1 MPYFSPLFQ
10 EKESLQEQGGHFR
23 NVHEIDQPMG
33 PAVATDHKTLARSS
47 TNLSALS
54 LGDASDTRPRS
65 HWTAEEVLLLDEYR
79 RRSTQESNSD
89 ISRTT
94 RDSSVIFYNPFAAD
108 GEEDDEDEEDLP
120 IEVLRKRLKLA
131 STLLPQ
137 SLDTLSP
144 VLDPTMTSR
153 AQDTSTE
160 DAGIAG
166 IGCGSRNPSRSASVP
181 SHLEVGGGPNFGV
194 HPLPTLS
201 TMPFIVDR
209 TFLCEYSPSIAS
221 PPLAVGGYEESIL
234 KRQAEVPLKEYLPA
248 NFELA
253 LGGTSRYPAFPN
265 SRPPESRSTT
275 FPQALV
281 TNQPPDRPLMQSS
294 PSVPHLLMGN
304 LPSPDPDNP
313 TDCPRKRSFSE
324 PTPTSNSKRLGTN
337 PNLEDGS
344 GAEDQ
349 RITNIRVPSCLP
361 AVFGAHETESTTE
374 NEIQTANSNHS
385 CSKRVGRVVGASN
398 WRPPTCWEMAGWEP
412 AIDLIRGDDQGH
424 IATVTRP
431 HHGCESSSSSIR
443 PVLAFAPGS
452 RVAFAHTSS
461 SYPSSP
467 SLSAPKVSHE
477 MQPTGKLR
485 RSSPLAFIYD
495 LAQQRRRPISHSRYP
510 NNSRSR
516 V

>member
-1 MPYFSPLFQ
+1 MAFFSPLLQ
-10 EKESLQEQGGHFR
+10 DKVPLQEQGSHFTR
-23 NVHEIDQPMG
+23 NDHKIDQSMV
-33 PAVATDHKTLARSS
+33 PAVAIDHRTLARSS
-47 TNLSALS
+47 SDLSALS

-94 RDSSVIFYNPFAAD
+94 RHSSVIFYNPFAAD
-108 GEEDDEDEEDLP
+108 GGEGDEDEEDLP
-120 IEVLRKRLKLA
+120 IEILRKRLKLA

-160 DAGIAG
+160 DAGLAG
-166 IGCGSRNPSRSASVP
+166 IGCGSRSRSHSASVP
-181 SHLEVGGGPNFGV
+181 GHLEVGGSPNFGV

-265 SRPPESRSTT
+265 SRRPESRSTI

-281 TNQPPDRPLMQSS
+281 TDQPPDRPLMQSS
-294 PSVPHLLMGN
+294 PSVPHSLMCN
-304 LPSPDPDNP
+304 LHSPEPDNP
-313 TDCPRKRSFSE
+313 TDYPRKRSFSE
-324 PTPTSNSKRLGTN
+324 PTLTRNSKCLGTN
-337 PNLEDGS
+337 PKLEDGS

-349 RITNIRVPSCLP
+349 RITCLP
-361 AVFGAHETESTTE
+361 EVFGAHQTESTTE
-374 NEIQTANSNHS
+374 NEVETANGNHS

-412 AIDLIRGDDQGH
+412 AIDLIREKDDQGH
-424 IATVTRP
+424 IATVTLP
-431 HHGCESSSSSIR
+431 HHGRESSSSSIG
-443 PVLAFAPGS
+443 PVLAFASGS
-452 RVAFAHTSS
+452 RVAFAHTPSP
-461 SYPSSP
+461 YPSSL
-467 SLSAPKVSHE
+467 SLPAPKVSHE
-477 MQPTGKLR
+477 MQPTGKFR
-485 RSSPLAFIYD
+485 RSSPLAFIHG
-495 LAQQRRRPISHSRYP
+495 LAQQRRRPTSHSRYL
-510 NNSRSR
+510 NNFRSR